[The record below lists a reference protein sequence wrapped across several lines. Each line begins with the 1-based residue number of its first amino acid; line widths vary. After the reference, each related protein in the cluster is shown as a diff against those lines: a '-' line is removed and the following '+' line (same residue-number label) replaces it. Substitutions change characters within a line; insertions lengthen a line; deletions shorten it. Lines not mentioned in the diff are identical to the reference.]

1 MKHNIKLEISKLIET
16 KEEFYDHL
24 DDDISRFLT
33 AIEDYKVEPNDRKK
47 KVIRKLAN
55 VVKESF
61 ESYSIWING
70 YVNNVLKVAEDVENN
85 EYMNRRAY
93 YGY

>member
-1 MKHNIKLEISKLIET
+1 MKHNIKLEINKLIET

-33 AIEDYKVEPNDRKK
+33 AIEDYNVESNDRKK

-70 YVNNVLKVAEDVENN
+70 YVNNVLKIAEDRENN
-85 EYMNRRAY
+85 V
-93 YGY
+93 

>member
-1 MKHNIKLEISKLIET
+1 MKHNIKLEINKLIET

-33 AIEDYKVEPNDRKK
+33 AIEDYNVESNDRKK

-55 VVKESF
+55 VVKDSF

-70 YVNNVLKVAEDVENN
+70 YVNNVLKIAEDRENN
-85 EYMNRRAY
+85 
-93 YGY
+93 G